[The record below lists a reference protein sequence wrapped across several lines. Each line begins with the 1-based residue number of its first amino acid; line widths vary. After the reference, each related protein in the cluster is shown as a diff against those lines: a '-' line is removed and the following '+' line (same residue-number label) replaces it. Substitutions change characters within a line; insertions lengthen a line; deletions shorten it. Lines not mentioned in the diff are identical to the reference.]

1 MNPESTF
8 KAATVELDMEEVVA
22 LYPAL
27 AAPAVEDI
35 TAIMEG
41 TIPEEDGIRSRD
53 PDPIRA
59 AIRALNTVK
68 DPPIAS
74 VNVTKKKK

>member
-8 KAATVELDMEEVVA
+8 KAATAELDMEEAVA
-22 LYPAL
+22 LFRAL
-27 AAPAVEDI
+27 AVPAEEDI
-35 TAIMEG
+35 TATTEG
-41 TIPEEDGIRSRD
+41 TIPEDGIRSRD
-53 PDPIRA
+53 LDPIRA

-74 VNVTKKKK
+74 VNVTKKK